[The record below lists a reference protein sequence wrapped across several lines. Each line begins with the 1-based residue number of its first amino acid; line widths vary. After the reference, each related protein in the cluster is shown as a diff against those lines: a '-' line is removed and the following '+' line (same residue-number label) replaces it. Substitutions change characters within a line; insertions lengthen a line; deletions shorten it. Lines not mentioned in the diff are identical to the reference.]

1 MTRHRETT
9 AQALER
15 PRLSPALLLG
25 AFLVAVNVASGL
37 ITVAMAG

>member
-1 MTRHRETT
+1 MTYHREMT
-9 AQALER
+9 ARALER
-15 PRLSPALLLG
+15 PRLSPAIVFG